1 MSKILPAKVT
11 HRRVLYLAI
20 PVVLSNATMPILGA
34 VDTAVVGQMGLAAPI
49 GAVGIAAV
57 IITAIFWLFGF
68 LRMGVSGLT
77 AQALG
82 EKNIT
87 EANALLIRS
96 LIIGFMVGLFF
107 IILQSPVFFGA
118 LFISPASE
126 DVKFLAKEYLNIR
139 IYSGPAVIGLYGIT
153 GWLIAKERTKS
164 IFLIQFLM
172 NAINISLDLVF
183 VLRLEM
189 GVEGVAYASLIAE
202 WSGFLIG
209 LWLTKEAFGKST
221 WKNKKYIFD
230 TIRLKK
236 MAIVNSDILIRTL
249 LLQAAI
255 LSFIFLGSSFDDNTL
270 AANQILIQFLHIASY
285 GLDGFA
291 VASESLVGKAVGA
304 KKINDL
310 RQTVKVTSIWGA
322 ITIIFMTAFFG
333 IFGDIFIKLMTTSID
348 IQNITTQYLPWMIMA
363 PLAGGASWMLDGIF
377 IGATRT
383 TDMRNMMIISFIV
396 YIISIIIFLPY
407 FGNHGLW
414 LALIIFYIARGITL
428 GLRYNKIEISLTTKS
443 G

>member
-1 MSKILPAKVT
+1 
-11 HRRVLYLAI
+11 
-20 PVVLSNATMPILGA
+20 
-34 VDTAVVGQMGLAAPI
+34 
-49 GAVGIAAV
+49 
-57 IITAIFWLFGF
+57 
-68 LRMGVSGLT
+68 
-77 AQALG
+77 
-82 EKNIT
+82 
-87 EANALLIRS
+87 
-96 LIIGFMVGLFF
+96 MVGLFF
-107 IILQSPVFFGA
+107 IILQSPLFFGA
-118 LFISPASE
+118 LYISPASE

-236 MAIVNSDILIRTL
+236 MAIVNTDILIRTL

>member
-1 MSKILPAKVT
+1 MSKILPSKVT

-82 EKNIT
+82 EKNII

-96 LIIGFMVGLFF
+96 LIIGFVVGLFF
-107 IILQSPVFFGA
+107 IILQSPLFFGA

-183 VLRLEM
+183 VLQLEM
-189 GVEGVAYASLIAE
+189 GVEGVASASLIAE

-322 ITIIFMTAFFG
+322 ITIIFMTAFFW

-348 IQNITTQYLPWMIMA
+348 IQNITIQYLPWMIVA

-428 GLRYNKIEISLTTKS
+428 GLSYNKIEISLITKS